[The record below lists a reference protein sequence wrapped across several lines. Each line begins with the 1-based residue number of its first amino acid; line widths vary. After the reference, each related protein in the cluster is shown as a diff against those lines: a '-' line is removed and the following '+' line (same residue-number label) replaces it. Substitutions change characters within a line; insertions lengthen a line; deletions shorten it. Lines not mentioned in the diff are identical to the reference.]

1 MIVFLTIDEKKS
13 RELQADLSS
22 LGHPFQSVAS
32 AAEFAVSMA
41 GRPELAVI
49 DVTVPAIQDEW
60 CLDAAGTVPLLAL
73 APETHVDECM
83 SGRYDDFLVEPVRKS
98 ELVSRVLRLLRTGES
113 PHNCGLLVSQNLT
126 IDVDNR
132 EVRVGGT
139 KIDLTFRE
147 YELLEYLAKNP
158 NRVLSRGTLLTE
170 VWGSDYFGGERTVDV
185 HVRKL
190 RSKMETDGTG
200 FIHTVRNVGYRF
212 RPVADAARVSDVLS
226 DKKPGDLVAA
236 SSRAWS

>member
-22 LGHPFQSVAS
+22 LGHQFQSVAS
-32 AAEFAVSMA
+32 AAEFAASMA
-41 GRPELAVI
+41 THPDLAVI
-49 DVTVPAIQDEW
+49 DVTVPAIQSKG

-83 SGRYDDFLVEPVRKS
+83 SGRYDDFLIEPVRRS
-98 ELVSRVLRLLRTGES
+98 ELVSRVLRLLRTGET
-113 PHNCGLLVSQNLT
+113 PHNGGLLVSQNLT
-126 IDVDNR
+126 IDVDDR
-132 EVRVGGT
+132 EAWIGG
-139 KIDLTFRE
+139 KKLDLTFRE
-147 YELLEYLAKNP
+147 YELLEYFARNP
-158 NRVLSRGTLLTE
+158 NRVLSRGTLLTD
-170 VWGSDYFGGERTVDV
+170 VWGSNYLGGGRTVDV

-190 RSKMETDGTG
+190 RSKIETDGTG

-226 DKKPGDLVAA
+226 DQKPGDLVAA
-236 SSRAWS
+236 GSRAWS